1 MGENDVR
8 SNLEQT
14 INKTLQS
21 KWNTTMGNSS
31 KKSLFPSSIYNSNY
45 DLTDNPSNDFESV
58 ENRNAIASNL
68 TTFNDVNGAAS
79 LDMLQSITMQ
89 SNEKSISI
97 KNHCGNPLSSMQPA
111 AAAAAASAAT
121 TSNLR
126 LAGNKRHANRTN
138 GITTQFHGSD
148 YGQRRRR
155 LNNSDFMFESIR
167 PMKTQCDTLR
177 KYFVL
182 QLKCEP
188 I

>member
-1 MGENDVR
+1 
-8 SNLEQT
+8 
-14 INKTLQS
+14 
-21 KWNTTMGNSS
+21 MGNSS
-31 KKSLFPSSIYNSNY
+31 KKSLFPRSIYNSNY
-45 DLTDNPSNDFESV
+45 DLTDNPSNDFQSV
-58 ENRNAIASNL
+58 ENRNEIASNF

-97 KNHCGNPLSSMQPA
+97 KNQCGNPLSSMQPST
-111 AAAAAASAAT
+111 AAAAASVAT

-138 GITTQFHGSD
+138 SITTQFHGSD
-148 YGQRRRR
+148 YGQQRRR
-155 LNNSDFMFESIR
+155 LNNSNFMFESIR
-167 PMKTQCDTLR
+167 PMKTQCETLR
-177 KYFVL
+177 EYFVL

>member
-1 MGENDVR
+1 
-8 SNLEQT
+8 
-14 INKTLQS
+14 
-21 KWNTTMGNSS
+21 MGNSS

-97 KNHCGNPLSSMQPA
+97 KNHCGNPLSS
-111 AAAAAASAAT
+111 AASAAT